1 MIAKRHI
8 GVAAL
13 VALLAALTAMPA
25 AAQPA
30 DDGGDQ
36 QTPQNRGPM
45 IVERVHNGFLFA
57 PDVKVTRVDHRTSEL
72 AGGYAGWL
80 NDDRFFI
87 GGGAYVLANGSHDRE
102 MAYGG
107 LVVQWMGGRDQTI
120 GWSLKALFGGGEAT
134 LTDSFAELVPVL
146 PLPAAGSKTP
156 ITFSSQLVPFRFRQ
170 DFLVAE
176 PEANLLVRLGRNVHL
191 TVGAGY
197 RAIGID
203 RRDGGGDADRLRG
216 ATGSIGIQIGGGG
229 S

>member
-1 MIAKRHI
+1 MAPI
-8 GVAAL
+8 
-13 VALLAALTAMPA
+13 TA
-25 AAQPA
+25 AAQQA
-30 DDGGDQ
+30 DDADEQ

-45 IVERVHNGFLFA
+45 IVERVHSGFLVA
-57 PDVKVTRVDHRTSEL
+57 PDAKVTRVDGKTSEF
-72 AGGYAGWL
+72 AGAYAGWL

-120 GWSLKALFGGGEAT
+120 GWSLKGLFGGGEAT
-134 LTDSFAELVPVL
+134 LTDSFAELVAVS

-176 PEANLLVRLGRNVHL
+176 PEAHLLVRLGRNVHL

-216 ATGSIGIQIGGGG
+216 ATGSIGVQIGGGG